1 MNPKSILNLFS
12 VLVLFFSFSYIFPIV
27 VSIIFDDG
35 ALHIFVKTLIA
46 ISLIGI
52 IGLAATRNINNEL
65 SQKDGF
71 VIIVMFWVVL
81 SIAGSIPFYLSGM
94 SIIDSF
100 FESMSGITT
109 TGATVISNIDTLP
122 ESVLFYRQMLQ
133 WMGGM
138 GLIVLAIAVMPLL
151 GIGGG
156 QIYKTEIPG
165 AMGEQRLT
173 PRIKETAQ
181 ALWSIYLGLTILC
194 ALLYY
199 LGGMSAFD
207 AISHAMST
215 VAIGGFSTHDESI
228 GYFNSSTIEII
239 CIIFMLLSA
248 FSFTLH
254 YFAIYK
260 RKPLKYF
267 YDPEFRFFFSILLL
281 VLAASLFINSFTD
294 YENSPNFKEIVF
306 HSVSMITTT
315 GFSTS
320 DTSDW
325 PLSVSFLLL
334 VGAFVGA
341 CSGSVGGGVKSWR
354 VMIMLNHA
362 YSNIMKMIHPN
373 SVISLKIGLRSVDDE
388 VATSV
393 WGFFSIYVISFMIL
407 LLAVLTS
414 GLDLESA
421 FSAVGACL
429 NNLGPGLG
437 AVSENYSNIS
447 SFTKS
452 ILAFAMLLGRLEI
465 FTLLVILTPMFWA
478 K

>member
-81 SIAGSIPFYLSGM
+81 SVAGSIPFYLSGM

-215 VAIGGFSTHDESI
+215 VAIGGFSTHNESI

-239 CIIFMLLSA
+239 CIVFMLLSA

-373 SVISLKIGLRSVDDE
+373 SVISLKIGSRSVDDE

>member
-81 SIAGSIPFYLSGM
+81 SVAGSIPFYLSGM

-109 TGATVISNIDTLP
+109 TGATVISNIDALP

-215 VAIGGFSTHDESI
+215 VAIGGFSTHNESI
-228 GYFNSSTIEII
+228 GYFNSSAIEII
-239 CIIFMLLSA
+239 CIVFMLLSA

-281 VLAASLFINSFTD
+281 VLAVSLFINSFTD

-373 SVISLKIGLRSVDDE
+373 SVISLKIGSRSVDDE

-452 ILAFAMLLGRLEI
+452 VLAFAMLLGRLEI

>member
-81 SIAGSIPFYLSGM
+81 SVAGSIPFYLSGM

-181 ALWSIYLGLTILC
+181 ALWSIYLGLTIMC

-281 VLAASLFINSFTD
+281 VLAVSLFINSFAD

-315 GFSTS
+315 GFSIS

-325 PLSVSFLLL
+325 PLSISFLLL

-373 SVISLKIGLRSVDDE
+373 SVISLKIGSRSVDDE

-421 FSAVGACL
+421 FSAVGVCL